1 MYILQ
6 FGQFFEFLQVQ
17 RNKLVCY
24 FPDLQISQNRWKP
37 IFAKGSKL
45 DLFLFSRGLTR
56 CPLQKKSFL
65 HWTFPQPISGV
76 WSKKI
81 CFILA
86 VFSCLSFKEDGQS
99 FISGGI
105 LERRICWIACSQVL
119 RKLQGTEKSTLCKRD
134 VQLQQAEPQLRFCQ
148 SSEQIFSLFFPPQAA
163 GQSGPA
169 SSPSL
174 RRAASVRGGEDKYFL
189 TPTYF
194 QILNSLHRFPCL
206 PFFSFQVSTSFFRSH
221 FPFAGANWTSS
232 SQMSTARELMSW
244 LKR

>member
-148 SSEQIFSLFFPPQAA
+148 SSEQIFSLFFPPKQ
-163 GQSGPA
+163 PA
-169 SSPSL
+169 RVVPPRHPAWGAQLQWEVERINISL
-174 RRAASVRGGEDKYFL
+174 LPRTSRSWIPYIGFHVFH
-189 TPTYF
+189 F
-194 QILNSLHRFPCL
+194 SLSRFPL
-206 PFFSFQVSTSFFRSH
+206 PSSGLIFHLQVQT
-221 FPFAGANWTSS
+221 
-232 SQMSTARELMSW
+232 ELLLPRCRQQESW
-244 LKR
+244 WVG